1 MATFLKKVAILFAS
15 LHVISMV
22 TSTEVCNQG
31 VNCHLPDC
39 FCGGS
44 GDPGKFSKPSDI
56 PQMVL
61 FSFDDAV
68 TDDIRDMYDK
78 LFAPNRLNPHG
89 CPISMTMFVSHN
101 FTNYDNVRAL
111 YRRGMEVAVHSVT
124 HRVPITYWKL
134 ATYDALTFEILQ
146 QRKYLSENAGIPLTH
161 IKGWRSPF
169 LQPSGDQQFSILK
182 EENFEY
188 DSTFTLSTKDGNSSR
203 IWPNTLDFGWNSEC
217 NIPPCPRGKYPG
229 FWEIPVQMLENP
241 SGTSG
246 CLYTDSCRP
255 ATVDET
261 FQLFWANFHSHYTT
275 SRSPL
280 FFTMH
285 PAWLV
290 DEKNFQALDYFLLT
304 LLHYYDDVYFIN
316 YQQLLRW
323 IKNPQKLQN
332 ISDFS
337 PWDCK
342 WVDDDTWW
350 PATADH
356 NGINGGNVT
365 NPGIFIIILI
375 ASYAVLFN
383 TFRKHI
389 LDDRTII

>member
-1 MATFLKKVAILFAS
+1 MTGPSTKMFSLLFLGIYMVT
-15 LHVISMV
+15 MV
-22 TSTEVCNQG
+22 TSSEVCNQG
-31 VNCHLPDC
+31 INCQLPDC
-39 FCGGS
+39 FCGGKV
-44 GDPGKFSKPSDI
+44 DPGNFTKPSDI

-68 TDDIRDMYDK
+68 TDDIREMYDK
-78 LFAPNRLNPHG
+78 LFASNRLNPHG
-89 CPISMTMFVSHN
+89 CPITMTMFISHN
-101 FTNYDNVRAL
+101 FTNYDSVRAL

-134 ATYDALTFEILQ
+134 ATYDALSYEILQ
-146 QRKYLSENAGIPLTH
+146 QRKYLSEKSDIPISN

-188 DSTFTLSTKDGNSSR
+188 DSTFTLSTKYGNSSR
-203 IWPNTLDFGWNSEC
+203 IWPSTLDFGWNNEC
-217 NIPPCPRGKYPG
+217 NIPPCPRGKYAG

-241 SGTSG
+241 TGTSG

-261 FQLFWANFHSHYTT
+261 FQLFWTNFHSHYTT
-275 SRSPL
+275 TRSPL

-290 DEKNFQALDYFLLT
+290 EEKNFQALDYFLLT

-316 YQQLLRW
+316 YQQLLQW
-323 IKNPQKLQN
+323 MKNPQKLEN
-332 ISDFS
+332 ISNFA
-337 PWDCK
+337 PWDCQ
-342 WVDDDTWW
+342 WFGDDSLVS
-350 PATADH
+350 PAADDLR
-356 NGINGGNVT
+356 NNGGNVIT
-365 NPGIFIIILI
+365 FGKSMVLLLALF
-375 ASYAVLFN
+375 AVFLTKSF
-383 TFRKHI
+383 HG
-389 LDDRTII
+389 